1 MRIAFCFVIS
11 IAALMRVAVVDAAA
25 PAMDCDK
32 MASMPSAPMTVEQCK
47 SLMGLAKSGEA
58 AMADTSAALPG
69 DNAMSCEQIGAEM
82 ATFQNVSVSKQSI
95 AAGSKASAEYQ
106 EEYAKQMAAGK
117 VVGER
122 QQAEKTAAFAAD
134 RTTEIVSGGVIPG
147 QALNVVNH
155 AHAAETAALGERQ
168 SAALQ
173 PKRHAVMGAT
183 QTSMSEVVGQLQ
195 QNPRLARLGS
205 LAMAKKCKFQGKK
218 Q

>member
-1 MRIAFCFVIS
+1 VRISFGFVVS
-11 IAALMRVAVVDAAA
+11 IVALMRVALVDAAT

-32 MASMPSAPMTVEQCK
+32 LATIPNPPMTVEQCK
-47 SLMGLAKSGEA
+47 SMMGLAKSGEA
-58 AMADTSAALPG
+58 ATADTSGALPG
-69 DNAMSCEQIGAEM
+69 DDAMSCAKIGAEM
-82 ATFQNVSVSKQSI
+82 ATFQNVSVSKHSI

-117 VVGER
+117 AVGAR
-122 QQAEKTAAFAAD
+122 QQAEKTAAFVAD

-155 AHAAETAALGERQ
+155 AHATETAALGQRQ

-173 PKRHAVMGAT
+173 PKKQAVMGAT
-183 QTSMSEVVGQLQ
+183 QTSIGEVVGQLQ

-205 LAMAKKCKFQGKK
+205 LAMAKKCKFQGDK
-218 Q
+218 

>member
-1 MRIAFCFVIS
+1 MRIAFGSVFTIVALIS
-11 IAALMRVAVVDAAA
+11 VEVVDAAA
-25 PAMDCDK
+25 PAMDCNT
-32 MASMPSAPMTVEQCK
+32 MASMPNAPMTVEQCK
-47 SLMGLAKSGEA
+47 SLMNSAKSGEA
-58 AMADTSAALPG
+58 AMADKSAALPG
-69 DNAMSCEQIGAEM
+69 DDAMSCAQIGAEM

-95 AAGSKASAEYQ
+95 AAGNKASAEYQ

-147 QALNVVNH
+147 QTLNVVNQ
-155 AHAAETAALGERQ
+155 AHAMETAELGKRQ

-173 PKRHAVMGAT
+173 PKKQAVMGAT
-183 QTSMSEVVGQLQ
+183 QTSIGEVVGQLQ

-205 LAMAKKCKFQGKK
+205 LAMAKKCKFRSNK
-218 Q
+218 